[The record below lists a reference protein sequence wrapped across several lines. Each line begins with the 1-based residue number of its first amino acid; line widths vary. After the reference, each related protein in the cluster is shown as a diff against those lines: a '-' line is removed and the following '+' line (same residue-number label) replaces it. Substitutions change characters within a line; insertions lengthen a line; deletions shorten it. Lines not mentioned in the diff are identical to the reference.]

1 MAHLIFLS
9 LLVSLDGF
17 FSGFTF
23 RLKKIRICL
32 PQLLFISLCPLVI
45 VTAVMLSSQRMTA
58 GIPAGAA
65 KGLGFVLFFC
75 LAYLSFADALKKRK
89 SSPPTL
95 ITMINNPA
103 SSDLDHNQRLSSR
116 EALLLGLALSL
127 DNAVLGFSFAL
138 DGAPVISTALC
149 FAIVNF
155 LLVMAGNLCP
165 GLPFI
170 DRFEKGSEYL
180 PSLLFLILAFSRLL

>member
-127 DNAVLGFSFAL
+127 DNAVLGKLNEVRIIHGKGTGAVRKAVREHLKRSRYVKSFRPGRYGEGE
-138 DGAPVISTALC
+138 DGVTVAEL
-149 FAIVNF
+149 
-155 LLVMAGNLCP
+155 
-165 GLPFI
+165 
-170 DRFEKGSEYL
+170 R
-180 PSLLFLILAFSRLL
+180 

>member
-89 SSPPTL
+89 SSPAAEQPRSV
-95 ITMINNPA
+95 A
-103 SSDLDHNQRLSSR
+103 SGSGLKPGQRS
-116 EALLLGLALSL
+116 AGLQLRAGWRAGHFHGVVFCVRQFSAGHGRQSL
-127 DNAVLGFSFAL
+127 PGAAVYR
-138 DGAPVISTALC
+138 
-149 FAIVNF
+149 
-155 LLVMAGNLCP
+155 
-165 GLPFI
+165 PF
-170 DRFEKGSEYL
+170 
-180 PSLLFLILAFSRLL
+180 

>member
-1 MAHLIFLS
+1 M
-9 LLVSLDGF
+9 
-17 FSGFTF
+17 
-23 RLKKIRICL
+23 
-32 PQLLFISLCPLVI
+32 
-45 VTAVMLSSQRMTA
+45 
-58 GIPAGAA
+58 
-65 KGLGFVLFFC
+65 FFC

-89 SSPPTL
+89 SSPPSL

-138 DGAPVISTALC
+138 GWRAGHFHGVVFCVRQFSA
-149 FAIVNF
+149 
-155 LLVMAGNLCP
+155 VMAGNLCP

>member
-45 VTAVMLSSQRMTA
+45 VSAVMLSARRMTA
-58 GIPAGAA
+58 AIPPGAA
-65 KGLGFVLFFC
+65 RGLGFVLFFC
-75 LAYLSFADALKKRK
+75 LAYLSFAEALKKRR
-89 SSPPTL
+89 SGSPTL
-95 ITMINNPA
+95 ITMINDPA
-103 SSDLDHNQRLSSR
+103 SSDLDHNHRLSSR

-138 DGAPVISTALC
+138 DGAPVGSTALC
-149 FAIVNF
+149 FALVNF

-165 GLPFI
+165 VLPFVRRI
-170 DRFEKGSEYL
+170 EKGSEYL
-180 PSLLFLILAFSRLL
+180 PSLLFLLLAFSRLL

>member
-17 FSGFTF
+17 FSGFSF
-23 RLKKIRICL
+23 SLKKIRIRL
-32 PQLLFISLCPLVI
+32 PQLLLVSLCPLVI
-45 VTAVMLSSQRMTA
+45 VAAVMLSSQLLTA
-58 GIPAGAA
+58 GIPAQAS

-75 LAYLSFADALKKRK
+75 LAYLSFADALKKRSS
-89 SSPPTL
+89 SSPSL
-95 ITMINNPA
+95 IAVINNPA
-103 SSDLDHNQRLSSR
+103 RSDLDQNQHLNCR

-138 DGAPVISTALC
+138 DKAPVWSTALC
-149 FAIVNF
+149 FAVVNF
-155 LLVMAGNLCP
+155 LLVKAGNLCP
-165 GLPFI
+165 TLPFV
-170 DRFEKGSEYL
+170 RRMEKGSEYL

>member
-75 LAYLSFADALKKRK
+75 LAYLSFAD
-89 SSPPTL
+89 
-95 ITMINNPA
+95 
-103 SSDLDHNQRLSSR
+103 R
-116 EALLLGLALSL
+116 E
-127 DNAVLGFSFAL
+127 
-138 DGAPVISTALC
+138 
-149 FAIVNF
+149 
-155 LLVMAGNLCP
+155 
-165 GLPFI
+165 
-170 DRFEKGSEYL
+170 
-180 PSLLFLILAFSRLL
+180 

>member
-127 DNAVLGFSFAL
+127 DNAVL
-138 DGAPVISTALC
+138 ALC
-149 FAIVNF
+149 FALVNF

>member
-1 MAHLIFLS
+1 M
-9 LLVSLDGF
+9 
-17 FSGFTF
+17 
-23 RLKKIRICL
+23 
-32 PQLLFISLCPLVI
+32 
-45 VTAVMLSSQRMTA
+45 
-58 GIPAGAA
+58 
-65 KGLGFVLFFC
+65 FFC

-89 SSPPTL
+89 SSPPSL

-138 DGAPVISTALC
+138 DGAPVGSTALC

-170 DRFEKGSEYL
+170 RRFEKGSEYL

>member
-127 DNAVLGFSFAL
+127 DNAVLGFSLRWMARC
-138 DGAPVISTALC
+138 GSTALC
-149 FAIVNF
+149 FTPLISCWSWPAIS
-155 LLVMAGNLCP
+155 ARGC
-165 GLPFI
+165 
-170 DRFEKGSEYL
+170 
-180 PSLLFLILAFSRLL
+180 RLSTVLKKAANICLRCCF